1 MDAKTKKAVIIGIV
15 VAVVSPI
22 IVDEIRRLRNSKK
35 AKNIEANT
43 DTSFS
48 SWIGDEDF
56 FGIANDKYIN
66 GNTHLR
72 ATPLYSNEGKRMG
85 LKFRAYK
92 PFVVSPAK
100 KIKVVNG

>member
-22 IVDEIRRLRNSKK
+22 IVDEIRRLRNAKK
-35 AKNIEANT
+35 AKNVEANT

-48 SWIGDEDF
+48 SWTGDEEF
-56 FGIANDKYIN
+56 LGIRNDKYIN
-66 GNTHLR
+66 GNTHIR
-72 ATPLYSNEGKRMG
+72 ATPLYSNEGRRMG

>member
-1 MDAKTKKAVIIGIV
+1 MDAKTKKTIIVGVIVAVI
-15 VAVVSPI
+15 SPI
-22 IVDEIRRLRNSKK
+22 IVDEIRRLRNAKK

-48 SWIGDEDF
+48 SWTGDEEF
-56 FGIANDKYIN
+56 LGIKNDKYIN

-72 ATPLYSNEGKRMG
+72 ATPLYSNEGKCMG